1 MAVIPK
7 NLEKPVFYG
16 VAILGGLFVF
26 KILTSSVKD
35 ATAGVVGGI
44 IEGAFDATAGVLQGA
59 YNALPEPV
67 KPSSPNNVVYQ
78 GVNKVGEVFTGDAQ
92 FDLGVWIYDKTH

>member
-1 MAVIPK
+1 MALIPK
-7 NLEKPVFYG
+7 NLEKAVFYG
-16 VAILGGLFVF
+16 GAILGGLLVL
-26 KILTSSVKD
+26 KVLTSGVKD
-35 ATAGVVGGI
+35 TAAGLVSGV

-59 YNALPEPV
+59 YNAIPEPI
-67 KPSSPNNVVYQ
+67 KPSSEKNIVYQ